1 LKYTSRATPITA
13 TDAPEAATPNVVG
26 KDSGSV
32 LGGVVVGE
40 EAGRKEISEYAS
52 SKRLASLFGA

>member
-1 LKYTSRATPITA
+1 LKYTSSATPITA
-13 TDAPEAATPNVVG
+13 TDAPEAATTNVVK

-40 EAGRKEISEYAS
+40 EVGEKEIFEYAS
-52 SKRLASLFGA
+52 SKRLASIFGA